1 MRADSLRWV
10 DQWQR
15 PHEVRKEYVALVAG
29 ATPSAFECTEPLTNR
44 KVQTARKRK
53 QKQKQK
59 QKQRGEGF
67 DVESIGDASKR
78 RYVAALVALCE
89 AAGGSATVAALSVRP
104 LRLDYRRRTELRRAP
119 A

>member
-1 MRADSLRWV
+1 M
-10 DQWQR
+10 QWQR

-29 ATPSAFECTEPLTNR
+29 ATPSTFECTEPLTNR

-59 QKQRGEGF
+59 QRGEGF
-67 DVESIGDASKR
+67 DVESIGDGPKR

-89 AAGGSATVAALSVRP
+89 AAGGSATVASLSVRL
-104 LRLDYRRRTELRRAP
+104 LRLHYRGRTELSRAP